1 MICRGGGFGEV
12 LVELLE
18 GEGLSH
24 RAREVETGY
33 IFAAS
38 GAIELGFVEKYSPQT
53 INIQTLAISI
63 HGYVAKKHRL
73 DPHRHARQVI
83 LIVVD
88 MPFPVRR
95 NGF

>member
-18 GEGLSH
+18 GEGLSD
-24 RAREVETGY
+24 RAREVEMSY
-33 IFAAS
+33 LFAAR
-38 GAIELGFVEKYSPQT
+38 GAVQLSFVEKHSPQT
-53 INIQTLAISI
+53 INIQTLAISR

-73 DPHRHARQVI
+73 DPHGHARQVI
-83 LIVVD
+83 PIVVD